1 MLTAHSLTKRYGPTL
16 AVDRLSLQVERGQ
29 IMGFLGPN
37 GAGKST
43 TMRMLVGSLPPTA
56 GRATL
61 DGHDVLTDAG
71 AARRKLGYL
80 PENNPLYPEMR
91 VNELLHFCGR
101 LHRMPRKLRIAR
113 IGVVTERC
121 GLGLLRRRTVGRLSK
136 GNRQRVG
143 LAAALLHAPPV
154 LVLDEPTAGLDP
166 QQIASVRTLIRE
178 LAGDHTVL
186 LSSHILP
193 EVERVSDRITIIARG
208 RQVAAGT
215 PDELRRQSQ
224 EMSAAVV
231 YAEVQATT
239 ERVRAVAAGL
249 VDEAS
254 ATVEP
259 HATDPHWQ
267 RVWLTPAP
275 GPGVRLDLRVSAARA
290 FAAVDLT
297 VRELRREDVGLEA
310 FFTRVTDPSRDGAP
324 TLNKSAQD
332 APGGSAA

>member
-16 AVDRLSLQVERGQ
+16 AVDRLSLEVERGQ

-61 DGHDVLTDAG
+61 NGHDVLTDAV

-91 VNELLHFCGR
+91 VDEFLHFCGR
-101 LHRMPRKLRIAR
+101 LHRMPRKLRAAR
-113 IGVVTERC
+113 LGVVTERC
-121 GLGLLRRRTVGRLSK
+121 GLSALRQRTIGRLSK

-166 QQIASVRTLIRE
+166 HQIAAVRALIRE
-178 LAGDHTVL
+178 LSGDHTVL

-193 EVERVSDRITIIARG
+193 EVERVSDRIVIIARG

-215 PDELRRQSQ
+215 PDELRRESQ
-224 EMSAAVV
+224 ETDRATV
-231 YAEVQATT
+231 YAEVQGTT
-239 ERVRAVAAGL
+239 QRVRTIAESLHAEAA
-249 VDEAS
+249 

-267 RVWLTPAP
+267 RLWLRPAA
-275 GPGVRLDLRVSAARA
+275 GPGVRMDLRVSLARA
-290 FAAVDLT
+290 FADADLT
-297 VRELRREDVGLEA
+297 VRELRRENVGLEA
-310 FFTRVTDPSRDGAP
+310 FFTRVTDPSRGDHAASDGA
-324 TLNKSAQD
+324 
-332 APGGSAA
+332 AA

>member
-1 MLTAHSLTKRYGPTL
+1 MLTAHQLTKRYGPTL
-16 AVDRLSLQVERGQ
+16 AVDRLSLSVERGQ

-61 DGHDVLTDAG
+61 DGHDVLTDAA

-91 VNELLHFCGR
+91 VDEFLHFCGR
-101 LHRMPRKLRIAR
+101 LHGMPRKLRAAR

-121 GLGLLRRRTVGRLSK
+121 GLSLLRRRTTGRLSK

-208 RQVAAGT
+208 REVAAGT

-239 ERVRAVAAGL
+239 DRVRAVAQNL
-249 VDEAS
+249 SDEAT

-267 RVWLTPAP
+267 RVWLTPTA
-275 GPGVRLDLRVSAARA
+275 GPGVRLDLRVSAAQA

-310 FFTRVTDPSRDGAP
+310 FFTRVTDPSRDSVPDDHAHHLG
-324 TLNKSAQD
+324 NE
-332 APGGSAA
+332 GSAA